1 MGCDGDRVGVVID
14 TPAPRASF
22 FLFSDISSK
31 HGGAFSLHSLVLG
44 GRRIDK
50 VLDEGEGLRGETY
63 NEGVRVRGSARRRRP
78 PLLAHFFSHRPCGR
92 ASPFLFTSPA
102 HMVSTTSPACDSA
115 RIMHACMSAE
125 RAPKR
130 FFALSLI

>member
-31 HGGAFSLHSLVLG
+31 HGGAFSLHSLVLS

-78 PLLAHFFSHRPCGR
+78 PLLANFF
-92 ASPFLFTSPA
+92 
-102 HMVSTTSPACDSA
+102 
-115 RIMHACMSAE
+115 
-125 RAPKR
+125 
-130 FFALSLI
+130 FFARVGVPAPFSSRHPHIW